1 MAMTVGIFILV
12 CARAA
17 ATRTSCEGTSS
28 AHSDG
33 SIGVHHGFHRGG
45 IALPIW
51 LAVNHSWNGTNGR
64 YDNNDKYA
72 NPAQFHRGG
81 DNGGFSIK
89 LRFRIHI
96 WVGQF
101 SIFQF
106 SSQLFSTSEQTI
118 WSLIG

>member
-33 SIGVHHGFHRGG
+33 SVVVHHGFHHGG

-51 LAVNHSWNGTNGR
+51 LAVNHSWNGTNGM
-64 YDNNDKYA
+64 YDNNDIYA
-72 NPAQFHRGG
+72 NPAQFHRWGG
-81 DNGGFSIK
+81 GRKYPPRRTKWMYVPPDVNDERELPEVFIG
-89 LRFRIHI
+89 
-96 WVGQF
+96 
-101 SIFQF
+101 
-106 SSQLFSTSEQTI
+106 SEKI
-118 WSLIG
+118 ERVH